1 MKRILLLFCVWFGC
15 WAVACGQAV
24 KPRLMVIPSDSYCQR
39 GGYMADG
46 VPDYRRMFL
55 EDVNVRLVISEMG
68 TIMAKRGFPLESLEQ
83 TLKSLAQK
91 ELESS
96 LTTNANYAGLAESD
110 LDRVKRMAGPDIIL
124 DLDVIVRKHGPQRY
138 IHFNLQGLDA
148 YTNKAIAA
156 ASGEG
161 NPTTAT
167 AVGVLLE
174 EAVLNYMDNFNAA
187 LMTHFND
194 TGEKGREVAVEVR
207 VWQDSPVNL
216 AAEYEFM
223 GEQVTLGDVV
233 DYWMSENCVEGRFS
247 RVGGSDNQI
256 TYKQVRIPLYKTVLG
271 KQRAI
276 HTRGFVNGLRQFLA
290 AEPFKVESKIIE
302 RGLGEAWL
310 VVGAKE

>member
-1 MKRILLLFCVWFGC
+1 MKRVILFCCVWLGC
-15 WAVACGQAV
+15 WAAARGQAV
-24 KPRLMVIPSDSYCQR
+24 KPRLMVIPSDSYCER
-39 GGYMADG
+39 SGYMTDG
-46 VPDYRRMFL
+46 VPDYRRMFR
-55 EDVNVRLVISEMG
+55 EDVNMRLVVSEMS

-83 TLKSLAQK
+83 TLKSREQK
-91 ELESS
+91 ELEGS
-96 LTTNANYAGLAESD
+96 LVANANYAGLAESD
-110 LDRVKRMAGPDIIL
+110 LDRAKRMAGPDIIL

-167 AVGVLLE
+167 SVGVLLE

-194 TGEKGREVAVEVR
+194 IAAKGREVTVEVR

-216 AAEYEFM
+216 AKEYEFM

-233 DYWMSENCVEGRFS
+233 DYWMGENCVEGRFS
-247 RVGGSDNQI
+247 RVSGSDNQI

-276 HTRGFVNGLRQFLA
+276 NTSGFVSGLRQFLA
-290 AEPFKVESKIIE
+290 KEPFQVESKIIE

-310 VVGAKE
+310 VIGAKE